1 MYEIQWNG
9 NTHYRDGGNPY
20 EPCMALVRECVA
32 EGEPLPADIF
42 IVKAL
47 HADHPKEQEI
57 GLSTIIHLLHINNQ
71 FPEEYEDDPQMI

>member
-9 NTHYRDGGNPY
+9 DTHYRNGGNPY

-32 EGEPLPADIF
+32 GGESLPADLF

-47 HADHPKEQEI
+47 HTNPSEEVVI
-57 GLSTIIHLLHINNQ
+57 GLSTIIQLLHMDNQ
-71 FPEEYEDDPQMI
+71 YPEEYEDDPKMI